1 MAHRVSATNETGV
14 APLTT
19 REEASSSST
28 AMDPTEEALRWVELV
43 TDIQRPEGVSLQDW
57 LRSGVVLCELVNL
70 IAPASV
76 ARISESDMPFKQMGN
91 IDNYVRRP
99 PERRG
104 CLPAQTHDASFLAP
118 ARARRVFPRRRTRAP
133 RHHHHHH
140 HHRRRRVQVR
150 ACEKYGVPAQDL
162 FMTVDL
168 FEGKNV
174 DAVVRN
180 LHSLGRVCQSR
191 GFHGPTL
198 GARLST
204 RNERRFSEAQIA
216 EARAI
221 PSRWVNSG
229 RTLQEVA
236 AQVSCDDY
244 VLQEKLGEGSFGKVF
259 KARHTSTNQNV
270 AIKIIRASRDSTPEV
285 AQEIAV
291 LKQCSCENIVRCH
304 AALQAGDDLWLVLE
318 YCAGGALH
326 DIMQAIGT
334 SLTERQISAACAGSM
349 LGVRYLHAQVP
360 PPSPRAEH
368 TLVIPPRGPDPGP
381 FLPQPA

>member
-1 MAHRVSATNETGV
+1 
-14 APLTT
+14 
-19 REEASSSST
+19 
-28 AMDPTEEALRWVELV
+28 
-43 TDIQRPEGVSLQDW
+43 
-57 LRSGVVLCELVNL
+57 
-70 IAPASV
+70 
-76 ARISESDMPFKQMGN
+76 
-91 IDNYVRRP
+91 
-99 PERRG
+99 
-104 CLPAQTHDASFLAP
+104 
-118 ARARRVFPRRRTRAP
+118 
-133 RHHHHHH
+133 
-140 HHRRRRVQVR
+140 
-150 ACEKYGVPAQDL
+150 
-162 FMTVDL
+162 MTVDL

-191 GFHGPTL
+191 GFRGPTL

-259 KARHTSTNQNV
+259 KARHHSTNQNV

-334 SLTERQISAACAGSM
+334 SLTERQISAACAGS
-349 LGVRYLHAQVP
+349 LRGVRYLHAQVP
-360 PPSPRAEH
+360 PPALLSFITPPPLSSPPGGHARTPAAVKTPSGMARHACRRPAE
-368 TLVIPPRGPDPGP
+368 PRCWRG
-381 FLPQPA
+381 